1 MPEVV
6 ISGDPHDIYRLFC
19 GFWRHG
25 IDETEAGAEEFV
37 AWQVAAG
44 IYAEDKGA
52 KGAKDPPS
60 KAAAG
65 KATDLQ
71 STGKAAAVQTAA
83 AKPPVGSKRRVPSIL
98 ALLTARVSS
107 EVASA
112 SSEVGPGGTE
122 VAKKVA
128 LQGDGP
134 SKGEITPEG
143 GLK

>member
-6 ISGDPHDIYRLFC
+6 SSGEPHDIYRLFC

-25 IDETEAGAEEFV
+25 IDETEAGAKESA

-52 KGAKDPPS
+52 EGAKDLPS
-60 KAAAG
+60 KAASR
-65 KATDLQ
+65 KTTVVP
-71 STGKAAAVQTAA
+71 SNGKAAAVQTAA
-83 AKPPVGSKRRVPSIL
+83 AKPAVGSKRRVPSIL
-98 ALLTARVSS
+98 ALLTARGSS

-122 VAKKVA
+122 VAEKVA
-128 LQGDGP
+128 FQGDGP
-134 SKGEITPEG
+134 RKG
-143 GLK
+143 